1 MENVFENNGIILTEE
16 KRAKLNEFSAFL
28 REYNEKVNL
37 TAIVEPAEVE
47 KKHFLDSLMGMD
59 YFPQN
64 AKVVEI
70 GSGGG
75 FPSVPLKIAREDLS
89 FTQVESV
96 GKKCKFLE
104 ETAQKFAFSNHT
116 VINARA
122 EDLGKNK
129 AYRETFDCVTA
140 RAVANLSTLSEYC
153 LPLVKVGGVF
163 VCYKG
168 NCQQAEEE
176 ATQAKN
182 ALFILGGKI
191 EKTVKYTLPG
201 GDERTIFL
209 IKKVKPTPEKYPR
222 GNGKE
227 RSKPL

>member
-1 MENVFENNGIILTEE
+1 M
-16 KRAKLNEFSAFL
+16 
-28 REYNEKVNL
+28 
-37 TAIVEPAEVE
+37 
-47 KKHFLDSLMGMD
+47 
-59 YFPQN
+59 
-64 AKVVEI
+64 
-70 GSGGG
+70 
-75 FPSVPLKIAREDLS
+75 
-89 FTQVESV
+89 
-96 GKKCKFLE
+96 
-104 ETAQKFAFSNHT
+104 
-116 VINARA
+116 
-122 EDLGKNK
+122 
-129 AYRETFDCVTA
+129 
-140 RAVANLSTLSEYC
+140 
-153 LPLVKVGGVF
+153 
-163 VCYKG
+163 CYKG

>member
-1 MENVFENNGIILTEE
+1 MENVFLDNGIILSEGQQ
-16 KRAKLNEFSAFL
+16 AKLNEFSAFL

-37 TAIVEPAEVE
+37 TAITDPAEVE
-47 KKHFLDSLMGMD
+47 KKHFLDSLMGME

-64 AKVVEI
+64 ASVVEI

-75 FPSVPLKIAREDLS
+75 FPSVPLKIAREDLK

-104 ETAQKFAFSNHT
+104 ETAAKFGFSSHT
-116 VINARA
+116 VLNARA

-129 AYRETFDCVTA
+129 VYRESFDCVTA
-140 RAVANLSTLSEYC
+140 RAVANLSTLLEYC

-168 NCQQAEEE
+168 SCQQAEEE
-176 ATQAKN
+176 AQNAKN
-182 ALFILGGKI
+182 ALSILGGKI
-191 EKTVKYTLPG
+191 EKTVQYLLPG

-209 IKKVKPTPEKYPR
+209 IKKGKPTPEKYPR